1 MENASS
7 TAQLSIDIEDNGQ
20 AAQLPP
26 QPPSRH
32 HQWAQDQNRKNM
44 SFEKSGHATRNAS
57 EDSKNIRFLGDH
69 APPSGAR
76 KRSHNKRL
84 HDWRRRL
91 SVNPELL
98 RRHGKIYLLKY
109 TPGHRNLID

>member
-44 SFEKSGHATRNAS
+44 SFEKSGH
-57 EDSKNIRFLGDH
+57 
-69 APPSGAR
+69 
-76 KRSHNKRL
+76 
-84 HDWRRRL
+84 
-91 SVNPELL
+91 
-98 RRHGKIYLLKY
+98 GKI
-109 TPGHRNLID
+109 IW